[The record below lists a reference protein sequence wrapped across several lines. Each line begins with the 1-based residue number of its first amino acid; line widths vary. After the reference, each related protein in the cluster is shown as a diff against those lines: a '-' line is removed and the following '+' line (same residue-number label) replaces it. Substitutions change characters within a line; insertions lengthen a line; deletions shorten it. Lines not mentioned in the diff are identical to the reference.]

1 MKRILV
7 IHGPNLN
14 LLGRR
19 EPELYGTGTLAEVDE
34 LLRAEAGRLG
44 LALETFQSNHEGELI
59 DRLQQARDSAEAV
72 ILNPGGLT
80 HTSVSLRDAV
90 ASLPIPVIEAHLT
103 NLFARESFRRRDVI
117 APACRGVVMGLGPL
131 SYLAALRALKDILD
145 AGETDHARR

>member
-14 LLGRR
+14 LLGQR
-19 EPELYGTGTLAEVDE
+19 EPELYGTGTLAD
-34 LLRAEAGRLG
+34 LDQTLRAEAGRLG

-59 DRLQQARDSAEAV
+59 DKLQQARDTV
-72 ILNPGGLT
+72 DGLILNPGGLT

-90 ASLPIPVIEAHLT
+90 AALPLPVIEAHLT
-103 NLFARESFRRRDVI
+103 NLFAREPFRQQDVI

-131 SYLAALRALKDILD
+131 SYVAALRALKDILGG
-145 AGETDHARR
+145 GETDHARR